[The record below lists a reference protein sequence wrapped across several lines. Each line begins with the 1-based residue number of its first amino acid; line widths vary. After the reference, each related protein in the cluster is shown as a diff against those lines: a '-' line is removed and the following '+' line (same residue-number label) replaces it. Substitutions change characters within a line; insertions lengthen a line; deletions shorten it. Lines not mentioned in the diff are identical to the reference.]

1 MKKLFTFLLLAMVLG
16 LNAPAYAYPT
26 LQLGVSNGYYKA
38 DNDDTSYATSDLF
51 TLYAILNTTAFDA
64 STPYYISAALT
75 SLDGKVQTEGD
86 LGYFSFGG
94 QNFNATGN
102 MTLGTPDGLA
112 THGIYSTYYKE
123 FAFSFN
129 PADRANEFN
138 VEPISG
144 TIPGTLTA
152 NSNGAFTY
160 SAFQVDT
167 SHLAQGYALHF
178 DLYSKNA
185 DGTVS
190 TFAPFSHDAQSVSTH
205 TVTAAPT
212 PPPAPTTTPTPTP
225 DPTDPPA
232 PTPTPVV
239 TPTPPPA
246 PTPTD
251 IIPTDPPVTP
261 PTSGDSGTT
270 DPAATPEPATMVLLG
285 IGLVGIAAL
294 GRKARK

>member
-1 MKKLFTFLLLAMVLG
+1 MKKFLALMLLAMVLG

-38 DNDDTSYATSDLF
+38 DNDDTSYATGDLF
-51 TLYAILNTTAFDA
+51 TLYAILNTTAFDP

-75 SLDGKVQTEGD
+75 SLDGKVKTDGD

-94 QNFNATGN
+94 NNFDATN
-102 MTLGTPDGLA
+102 DMRLGTPSGLA

-123 FAFSFN
+123 FEFKFD
-129 PADRANEFN
+129 PANKADAFN
-138 VEPISG
+138 VEPTSG

-167 SHLAQGYALHF
+167 SHLAQGYAIHF

-190 TFAPFSHDAQSVSTH
+190 EFAPFSHDAQSVSTH
-205 TVTAAPT
+205 TVTTEP
-212 PPPAPTTTPTPTP
+212 TPTPTP
-225 DPTDPPA
+225 DPA
-232 PTPTPVV
+232 PTPVV
-239 TPTPPPA
+239 TPPPPTPTPPP
-246 PTPTD
+246 D
-251 IIPTDPPVTP
+251 IIPTDPPATP
-261 PTSGDSGTT
+261 PTSDGGAGNDS
-270 DPAATPEPATMVLLG
+270 AATPEPATMILLG
-285 IGLVGIAAL
+285 IGLLGIVGL
-294 GRKARK
+294 RRKSTEVKQR

>member
-1 MKKLFTFLLLAMVLG
+1 MLIRMVLG

-75 SLDGKVQTEGD
+75 SLDGKVKTEGD

-94 QNFNATGN
+94 QNFDATGD
-102 MTLGTPDGLA
+102 MRLGTPSGLA

-123 FAFSFN
+123 FAFNFN
-129 PADRANEFN
+129 PADRANAFN
-138 VEPISG
+138 VEPTSG

-167 SHLAQGYALHF
+167 SHLAQ
-178 DLYSKNA
+178 
-185 DGTVS
+185 
-190 TFAPFSHDAQSVSTH
+190 FSHDAQSVSTH